1 MDEILSILG
10 FVLII
15 IVLIALVDP
24 QRLGRTGAEI
34 VCGFRGDCPCN
45 GDEPA
50 PEPGC

>member
-15 IVLIALVDP
+15 ILLIALVDP

-34 VCGFRGDCPCN
+34 VCGFRGDCPA
-45 GDEPA
+45 EQPT
-50 PEPGC
+50 P